1 MTWLE
6 ENKISWRHVGCD
18 EAGRGCLAG
27 PVVAAAVWLPEKYDL
42 PLLTDSKIVKKKDR
56 DRLRTL
62 IEEQAIA
69 YGIGICSPKE
79 IDEHNILWASVLAMH
94 KALEKIQEK
103 PDMVLIDGNRF
114 KPYKN
119 WNYKTVV
126 KGDLLVPAIS
136 AASILAKTERDRLME
151 EYHEKHPVYQW
162 KKNMGY
168 PTIEHRK
175 AIFEF
180 GPTDLHRRSF
190 RLLPEIQGKLF

>member
-1 MTWLE
+1 
-6 ENKISWRHVGCD
+6 
-18 EAGRGCLAG
+18 LAG
-27 PVVAAAVWLPEKYDL
+27 PVVAAAVWLPEKNDL

-69 YGIGICSPKE
+69 FGIGICSPEE

-94 KALEKIQEK
+94 KALEQIQEK

-114 KPYKN
+114 RPYQN

-126 KGDLLVPAIS
+126 KGDLLVPSIS

-151 EYHEKHPVYQW
+151 EYHEKYPVYQW

-168 PTIEHRK
+168 PTNEHRK

-180 GPTDLHRRSF
+180 GPTDLHRKTF